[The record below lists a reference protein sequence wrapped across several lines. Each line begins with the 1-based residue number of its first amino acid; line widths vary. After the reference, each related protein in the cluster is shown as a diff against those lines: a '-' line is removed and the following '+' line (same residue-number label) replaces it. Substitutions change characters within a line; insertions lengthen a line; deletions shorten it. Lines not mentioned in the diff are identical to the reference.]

1 MNWLSDIRLPA
12 VPSGVR
18 RARQVV
24 EELDADLGQE
34 TRDDLRLLVSEVTT
48 NAVRHGHRAHGVEAT
63 IRLRVGR
70 EGDVIR
76 VEVHDRGPGFQHVPR
91 GPDAEPGS
99 GWGVHFVHT
108 LTDRWGAGRDE
119 AGAWVVW
126 FELRAPGGQGDGA
139 WMTDGRRAAEG
150 SPLTGMTS
158 HPGRVRGTRDDQR
171 DHYATAG

>member
-12 VPSGVR
+12 RPSGVR
-18 RARQVV
+18 RARQIV
-24 EELDADLGQE
+24 EDLDADLAQE

-48 NAVRHGHRAHGVEAT
+48 NAVRHGSRTHGVGTT
-63 IRLRVGR
+63 IRLRVGL
-70 EGDVIR
+70 EDDVVR

-126 FELRAPGGQGDGA
+126 FELRAPGAQGGGASMTYGQ
-139 WMTDGRRAAEG
+139 RAVEG
-150 SPLTGMTS
+150 SPLREATS
-158 HPGRVRGTRDDQR
+158 GPGRAQDTRGDGRDS
-171 DHYATAG
+171 YATTG